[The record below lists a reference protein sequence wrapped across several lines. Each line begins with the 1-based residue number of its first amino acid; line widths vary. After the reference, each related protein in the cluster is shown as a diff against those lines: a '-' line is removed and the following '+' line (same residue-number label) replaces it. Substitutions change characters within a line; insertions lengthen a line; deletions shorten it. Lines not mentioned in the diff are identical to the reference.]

1 MNNIRT
7 LVVDDEPAARARILR
22 MLERDQDLRVIAEC
36 RNGQE
41 AIEVLVKEPIDL
53 VFMDIQMPHAN
64 GFEVLEASRKEPR
77 PFVVFVTAHDRYALK
92 AFDVN
97 AVDYLLKPYDEERFY
112 TSLSKAKE
120 FIEMRT
126 SKNLAGKLIDIV
138 QQHVR
143 SQKDFAEEIT
153 IKEKG
158 RSYQVKYKD
167 VLFVRAESNYLIL
180 QLKDKHFLLRMTL
193 NMLES
198 EVDPK
203 QFVRIHRSYIVN
215 MKHVRG
221 ARYSGNN
228 EFVFTMS
235 NGQHILSGRSCRDKV
250 SAVLSSGQV

>member
-41 AIEVLVKEPIDL
+41 AIEVLAKEPIDL

-126 SKNLAGKLIDIV
+126 SKNLAGS
-138 QQHVR
+138 R
-143 SQKDFAEEIT
+143 SISCSSMCARRRTSRK
-153 IKEKG
+153 
-158 RSYQVKYKD
+158 RSPSRKRD
-167 VLFVRAESNYLIL
+167 VPT
-180 QLKDKHFLLRMTL
+180 K
-193 NMLES
+193 
-198 EVDPK
+198 
-203 QFVRIHRSYIVN
+203 
-215 MKHVRG
+215 
-221 ARYSGNN
+221 
-228 EFVFTMS
+228 
-235 NGQHILSGRSCRDKV
+235 
-250 SAVLSSGQV
+250 

>member
-1 MNNIRT
+1 
-7 LVVDDEPAARARILR
+7 
-22 MLERDQDLRVIAEC
+22 
-36 RNGQE
+36 
-41 AIEVLVKEPIDL
+41 
-53 VFMDIQMPHAN
+53 MDIQMPHAN

-158 RSYQVKYKD
+158 RFLPGEVQGC
-167 VLFVRAESNYLIL
+167 FVRQGGE
-180 QLKDKHFLLRMTL
+180 QLPDPAVEGQALLAAHD
-193 NMLES
+193 LEHAGKRGGS
-198 EVDPK
+198 
-203 QFVRIHRSYIVN
+203 RS
-215 MKHVRG
+215 
-221 ARYSGNN
+221 
-228 EFVFTMS
+228 
-235 NGQHILSGRSCRDKV
+235 
-250 SAVLSSGQV
+250 SSFASIAATSST